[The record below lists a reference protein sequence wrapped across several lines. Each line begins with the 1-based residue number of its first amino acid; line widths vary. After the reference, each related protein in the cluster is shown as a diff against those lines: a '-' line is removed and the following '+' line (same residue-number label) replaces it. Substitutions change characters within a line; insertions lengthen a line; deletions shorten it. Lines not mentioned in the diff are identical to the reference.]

1 MYRIFL
7 VEDDETIAKLVRRHL
22 EKWDY
27 DVHVVQKFDAVMSEF
42 ASFDPQLVLMDIGL
56 PFYNGYHWCTEIR
69 RVSKVPVVFLSSAAD
84 NMNIVMAVSM
94 GADDFIAKP
103 FDLDVLTVKIQAIIR
118 RCYDFGAN
126 NSVLEHN
133 GAMLN
138 ISDATIT
145 YDDKRLELT
154 KNELKILQT
163 LFDNKE
169 RIVSR
174 SLLMEKLWE
183 SDAYVDENTLSVNVN
198 RLRKK
203 LDSIGLES
211 FIVTKKGLG
220 YRLGWEVMA
229 KIQNKPHLTN
239 FIKQNYIWILMIVTM
254 SCIHLLYMYLI
265 GARKQDLVYAAV
277 LDAILLLIT
286 VLVGFFRYSSKVKA
300 LSNALKRP
308 VEEQAQLPE
317 ATDDVEILYH
327 GLLENQS
334 IARSESESSAAIR
347 QSQMR
352 DYYSMWVHQIKTP
365 ISAMKL
371 LLEAER
377 EELGQLIC
385 DDEQSQCQT
394 ADRTGGNIGAAGLN
408 AALKQQAVLTEL
420 SDNMDSLEDEL
431 FRIEEYVSMAL
442 QYQRVS
448 STENDFVLEKVS
460 VDGVIRDTI
469 KKYAKIMI
477 RRHIGIN
484 YSGTGQKVYTDG
496 KWLAFMLE
504 QILSNAIKYTP
515 HGVVTIET
523 AEEKDR
529 FFITI
534 KDTGIGIKAEDL
546 PRVFEK
552 GYTGYNGHA
561 DKKAT
566 GIGLYL
572 CRQMADKLGHTI
584 RMESEIGKGTKVWIG
599 FDLDY
604 ADVRD

>member
-1 MYRIFL
+1 
-7 VEDDETIAKLVRRHL
+7 
-22 EKWDY
+22 
-27 DVHVVQKFDAVMSEF
+27 
-42 ASFDPQLVLMDIGL
+42 
-56 PFYNGYHWCTEIR
+56 
-69 RVSKVPVVFLSSAAD
+69 
-84 NMNIVMAVSM
+84 
-94 GADDFIAKP
+94 
-103 FDLDVLTVKIQAIIR
+103 
-118 RCYDFGAN
+118 
-126 NSVLEHN
+126 
-133 GAMLN
+133 
-138 ISDATIT
+138 
-145 YDDKRLELT
+145 
-154 KNELKILQT
+154 
-163 LFDNKE
+163 
-169 RIVSR
+169 
-174 SLLMEKLWE
+174 
-183 SDAYVDENTLSVNVN
+183 
-198 RLRKK
+198 
-203 LDSIGLES
+203 
-211 FIVTKKGLG
+211 
-220 YRLGWEVMA
+220 MA

-265 GARKQDLVYAAV
+265 GARKQDVVYAAV
-277 LDAILLLIT
+277 LDAMIIIIT
-286 VLVGFFRYSSKVKA
+286 VLAGFLGYSSKVKA
-300 LSNALKRP
+300 LSNALERL

-327 GLLENQS
+327 RLLENQS

-385 DDEQSQCQT
+385 DDEQSQC
-394 ADRTGGNIGAAGLN
+394 L
-408 AALKQQAVLTEL
+408 L
-420 SDNMDSLEDEL
+420 SDNMDSFEDEL

-477 RRHIGIN
+477 RRHIGMN
-484 YSGTGQKVYTDG
+484 YSGTVQEVYTDG
-496 KWLAFMLE
+496 KWLAFILE
-504 QILSNAIKYTP
+504 QLLSNAIKYTP
-515 HGVVTIET
+515 QGFVKIET
-523 AEEKDR
+523 AKKANL

-584 RMESEIGKGTKVWIG
+584 RIESEIGKGTKVWIG

-604 ADVRD
+604 ADTRD

>member
-1 MYRIFL
+1 M
-7 VEDDETIAKLVRRHL
+7 
-22 EKWDY
+22 
-27 DVHVVQKFDAVMSEF
+27 
-42 ASFDPQLVLMDIGL
+42 
-56 PFYNGYHWCTEIR
+56 
-69 RVSKVPVVFLSSAAD
+69 
-84 NMNIVMAVSM
+84 
-94 GADDFIAKP
+94 
-103 FDLDVLTVKIQAIIR
+103 
-118 RCYDFGAN
+118 
-126 NSVLEHN
+126 
-133 GAMLN
+133 
-138 ISDATIT
+138 
-145 YDDKRLELT
+145 T
-154 KNELKILQT
+154 KT
-163 LFDNKE
+163 
-169 RIVSR
+169 
-174 SLLMEKLWE
+174 
-183 SDAYVDENTLSVNVN
+183 
-198 RLRKK
+198 
-203 LDSIGLES
+203 
-211 FIVTKKGLG
+211 
-220 YRLGWEVMA
+220 
-229 KIQNKPHLTN
+229 QNKPHLTN

-265 GARKQDLVYAAV
+265 GARKQDVVYAAV

-327 GLLENQS
+327 RLLENQS
-334 IARSESESSAAIR
+334 IARSESESSAAVR
-347 QSQMR
+347 QSRMR

-377 EELGQLIC
+377 EELGQLMC
-385 DDEQSQCQT
+385 DEEP
-394 ADRTGGNIGAAGLN
+394 
-408 AALKQQAVLTEL
+408 QATLTEL
-420 SDNMDSLEDEL
+420 SDNLDSFEDEL

-460 VDGVIRDTI
+460 LDGVIRDTI

-484 YSGTGQKVYTDG
+484 YSGTKKQVYTDE
-496 KWLAFMLE
+496 KWLAFILE

-515 HGVVTIET
+515 QGVVTIET

-584 RMESEIGKGTKVWIG
+584 RMESELGKGTKVWIG

-604 ADVRD
+604 ADTRD

>member
-1 MYRIFL
+1 
-7 VEDDETIAKLVRRHL
+7 
-22 EKWDY
+22 
-27 DVHVVQKFDAVMSEF
+27 
-42 ASFDPQLVLMDIGL
+42 
-56 PFYNGYHWCTEIR
+56 
-69 RVSKVPVVFLSSAAD
+69 
-84 NMNIVMAVSM
+84 
-94 GADDFIAKP
+94 
-103 FDLDVLTVKIQAIIR
+103 
-118 RCYDFGAN
+118 
-126 NSVLEHN
+126 
-133 GAMLN
+133 
-138 ISDATIT
+138 
-145 YDDKRLELT
+145 
-154 KNELKILQT
+154 
-163 LFDNKE
+163 
-169 RIVSR
+169 
-174 SLLMEKLWE
+174 
-183 SDAYVDENTLSVNVN
+183 
-198 RLRKK
+198 
-203 LDSIGLES
+203 
-211 FIVTKKGLG
+211 
-220 YRLGWEVMA
+220 
-229 KIQNKPHLTN
+229 
-239 FIKQNYIWILMIVTM
+239 MIVTM

-265 GARKQDLVYAAV
+265 GARKQDVVYAAV

-317 ATDDVEILYH
+317 ATDDVEMLYQR
-327 GLLENQS
+327 LLENQS

-371 LLEAER
+371 LLEVER

-385 DDEQSQCQT
+385 DDEQSQY
-394 ADRTGGNIGAAGLN
+394 L
-408 AALKQQAVLTEL
+408 L
-420 SDNMDSLEDEL
+420 SDNMDSFEDEL

-484 YSGTGQKVYTDG
+484 YSGTGQEVYTDG

-515 HGVVTIET
+515 QGVVTIET

>member
-1 MYRIFL
+1 
-7 VEDDETIAKLVRRHL
+7 
-22 EKWDY
+22 
-27 DVHVVQKFDAVMSEF
+27 
-42 ASFDPQLVLMDIGL
+42 
-56 PFYNGYHWCTEIR
+56 
-69 RVSKVPVVFLSSAAD
+69 
-84 NMNIVMAVSM
+84 
-94 GADDFIAKP
+94 
-103 FDLDVLTVKIQAIIR
+103 
-118 RCYDFGAN
+118 
-126 NSVLEHN
+126 
-133 GAMLN
+133 
-138 ISDATIT
+138 
-145 YDDKRLELT
+145 
-154 KNELKILQT
+154 
-163 LFDNKE
+163 
-169 RIVSR
+169 
-174 SLLMEKLWE
+174 
-183 SDAYVDENTLSVNVN
+183 
-198 RLRKK
+198 
-203 LDSIGLES
+203 
-211 FIVTKKGLG
+211 
-220 YRLGWEVMA
+220 MA

-308 VEEQAQLPE
+308 LEEQAQLPE

-327 GLLENQS
+327 RLLENQS

-385 DDEQSQCQT
+385 DDEQSQCHIG
-394 ADRTGGNIGAAGLN
+394 DMTGGNIGAAGLN

-420 SDNMDSLEDEL
+420 SDNMDSFEDEL

-484 YSGTGQKVYTDG
+484 YSGTGQEVYTDG

-515 HGVVTIET
+515 KGSKICIRGMKCNGKAQICVE
-523 AEEKDR
+523 DNGP
-529 FFITI
+529 
-534 KDTGIGIKAEDL
+534 GIADEMKPYI
-546 PRVFEK
+546 FEMF
-552 GYTGYNGHA
+552 YTGKSTIA
-561 DKKAT
+561 DSQRSL
-566 GIGLYL
+566 GLGLSL
-572 CRQMADKLGHTI
+572 CQSIIEAHDGRLILTDNTPRGCIFTFTLPL
-584 RMESEIGKGTKVWIG
+584 SEVT
-599 FDLDY
+599 LNE
-604 ADVRD
+604 

>member
-1 MYRIFL
+1 
-7 VEDDETIAKLVRRHL
+7 
-22 EKWDY
+22 
-27 DVHVVQKFDAVMSEF
+27 
-42 ASFDPQLVLMDIGL
+42 
-56 PFYNGYHWCTEIR
+56 
-69 RVSKVPVVFLSSAAD
+69 
-84 NMNIVMAVSM
+84 
-94 GADDFIAKP
+94 
-103 FDLDVLTVKIQAIIR
+103 
-118 RCYDFGAN
+118 
-126 NSVLEHN
+126 
-133 GAMLN
+133 
-138 ISDATIT
+138 
-145 YDDKRLELT
+145 
-154 KNELKILQT
+154 
-163 LFDNKE
+163 
-169 RIVSR
+169 
-174 SLLMEKLWE
+174 
-183 SDAYVDENTLSVNVN
+183 
-198 RLRKK
+198 
-203 LDSIGLES
+203 
-211 FIVTKKGLG
+211 
-220 YRLGWEVMA
+220 
-229 KIQNKPHLTN
+229 
-239 FIKQNYIWILMIVTM
+239 MIVTM

-265 GARKQDLVYAAV
+265 GARKQDVVYAAV
-277 LDAILLLIT
+277 LDAILLLII

-317 ATDDVEILYH
+317 ATDDVEMLYQR
-327 GLLENQS
+327 LLENQS

-371 LLEAER
+371 LLEVER
-377 EELGQLIC
+377 EELGQLMC
-385 DDEQSQCQT
+385 DDEQSQY
-394 ADRTGGNIGAAGLN
+394 L
-408 AALKQQAVLTEL
+408 L
-420 SDNMDSLEDEL
+420 SDNMDSFEDEL

-460 VDGVIRDTI
+460 VDGVIRDAI

-484 YSGTGQKVYTDG
+484 YSGTGQEVYTDG

-515 HGVVTIET
+515 QGGVTIET

-604 ADVRD
+604 ADTRD

>member
-1 MYRIFL
+1 
-7 VEDDETIAKLVRRHL
+7 
-22 EKWDY
+22 
-27 DVHVVQKFDAVMSEF
+27 
-42 ASFDPQLVLMDIGL
+42 
-56 PFYNGYHWCTEIR
+56 
-69 RVSKVPVVFLSSAAD
+69 
-84 NMNIVMAVSM
+84 
-94 GADDFIAKP
+94 
-103 FDLDVLTVKIQAIIR
+103 
-118 RCYDFGAN
+118 
-126 NSVLEHN
+126 
-133 GAMLN
+133 
-138 ISDATIT
+138 
-145 YDDKRLELT
+145 
-154 KNELKILQT
+154 
-163 LFDNKE
+163 
-169 RIVSR
+169 
-174 SLLMEKLWE
+174 
-183 SDAYVDENTLSVNVN
+183 
-198 RLRKK
+198 
-203 LDSIGLES
+203 
-211 FIVTKKGLG
+211 
-220 YRLGWEVMA
+220 
-229 KIQNKPHLTN
+229 
-239 FIKQNYIWILMIVTM
+239 MIVTM

-265 GARKQDLVYAAV
+265 GARKQDVVYAAV
-277 LDAILLLIT
+277 LDAMIIIIT
-286 VLVGFFRYSSKVKA
+286 VLAGFLGYSSKVKA
-300 LSNALKRP
+300 LSNALERP

-317 ATDDVEILYH
+317 AADDVEMLYH
-327 GLLENQS
+327 RLLENQS

-385 DDEQSQCQT
+385 DDEQSQC
-394 ADRTGGNIGAAGLN
+394 L
-408 AALKQQAVLTEL
+408 L
-420 SDNMDSLEDEL
+420 SDNMDSFEDEL

-477 RRHIGIN
+477 RRHIGMN
-484 YSGTGQKVYTDG
+484 YSGTVQEVYTDG
-496 KWLAFMLE
+496 KWLAFILE
-504 QILSNAIKYTP
+504 QLLSNAIKYTP
-515 HGVVTIET
+515 QGVVTIET

-604 ADVRD
+604 ADTRD

>member
-1 MYRIFL
+1 
-7 VEDDETIAKLVRRHL
+7 
-22 EKWDY
+22 
-27 DVHVVQKFDAVMSEF
+27 
-42 ASFDPQLVLMDIGL
+42 
-56 PFYNGYHWCTEIR
+56 
-69 RVSKVPVVFLSSAAD
+69 
-84 NMNIVMAVSM
+84 
-94 GADDFIAKP
+94 
-103 FDLDVLTVKIQAIIR
+103 
-118 RCYDFGAN
+118 
-126 NSVLEHN
+126 
-133 GAMLN
+133 
-138 ISDATIT
+138 
-145 YDDKRLELT
+145 
-154 KNELKILQT
+154 
-163 LFDNKE
+163 
-169 RIVSR
+169 
-174 SLLMEKLWE
+174 
-183 SDAYVDENTLSVNVN
+183 
-198 RLRKK
+198 
-203 LDSIGLES
+203 
-211 FIVTKKGLG
+211 
-220 YRLGWEVMA
+220 
-229 KIQNKPHLTN
+229 
-239 FIKQNYIWILMIVTM
+239 MIVTM

-300 LSNALKRP
+300 LSNALERP

-317 ATDDVEILYH
+317 ATDDVEMLYH
-327 GLLENQS
+327 RLLENQS
-334 IARSESESSAAIR
+334 IARNESESSAAIR

-377 EELGQLIC
+377 EELGQLMC
-385 DDEQSQCQT
+385 DDEQSQC
-394 ADRTGGNIGAAGLN
+394 L
-408 AALKQQAVLTEL
+408 L
-420 SDNMDSLEDEL
+420 SDNMDSFEDEL

-484 YSGTGQKVYTDG
+484 YSGTGQEVYTDG

-515 HGVVTIET
+515 QGVVTIET

-604 ADVRD
+604 ADTRD

>member
-1 MYRIFL
+1 
-7 VEDDETIAKLVRRHL
+7 
-22 EKWDY
+22 
-27 DVHVVQKFDAVMSEF
+27 
-42 ASFDPQLVLMDIGL
+42 
-56 PFYNGYHWCTEIR
+56 
-69 RVSKVPVVFLSSAAD
+69 
-84 NMNIVMAVSM
+84 
-94 GADDFIAKP
+94 
-103 FDLDVLTVKIQAIIR
+103 
-118 RCYDFGAN
+118 
-126 NSVLEHN
+126 
-133 GAMLN
+133 
-138 ISDATIT
+138 
-145 YDDKRLELT
+145 
-154 KNELKILQT
+154 
-163 LFDNKE
+163 
-169 RIVSR
+169 
-174 SLLMEKLWE
+174 
-183 SDAYVDENTLSVNVN
+183 
-198 RLRKK
+198 
-203 LDSIGLES
+203 
-211 FIVTKKGLG
+211 
-220 YRLGWEVMA
+220 MA
-229 KIQNKPHLTN
+229 KTQNKPHLTN

-265 GARKQDLVYAAV
+265 GARKQDVVYAAV
-277 LDAILLLIT
+277 LDAMIIIIT
-286 VLVGFFRYSSKVKA
+286 VLAGFLGYSSKVKA
-300 LSNALKRP
+300 LSNALERP

-317 ATDDVEILYH
+317 AADDVEMLYH
-327 GLLENQS
+327 RLLENQS

-377 EELGQLIC
+377 EELGQLVC
-385 DDEQSQCQT
+385 DDEQSQC
-394 ADRTGGNIGAAGLN
+394 L
-408 AALKQQAVLTEL
+408 L
-420 SDNMDSLEDEL
+420 SDNMDSFEDEL

-477 RRHIGIN
+477 RRHIGMN
-484 YSGTGQKVYTDG
+484 YSGTVQEVYTDG
-496 KWLAFMLE
+496 KWLAFILE
-504 QILSNAIKYTP
+504 QLLSNAIKYTP
-515 HGVVTIET
+515 QGVVTIET

-604 ADVRD
+604 SDVRD

>member
-1 MYRIFL
+1 
-7 VEDDETIAKLVRRHL
+7 
-22 EKWDY
+22 
-27 DVHVVQKFDAVMSEF
+27 
-42 ASFDPQLVLMDIGL
+42 
-56 PFYNGYHWCTEIR
+56 
-69 RVSKVPVVFLSSAAD
+69 
-84 NMNIVMAVSM
+84 
-94 GADDFIAKP
+94 
-103 FDLDVLTVKIQAIIR
+103 
-118 RCYDFGAN
+118 
-126 NSVLEHN
+126 
-133 GAMLN
+133 
-138 ISDATIT
+138 
-145 YDDKRLELT
+145 
-154 KNELKILQT
+154 
-163 LFDNKE
+163 
-169 RIVSR
+169 
-174 SLLMEKLWE
+174 
-183 SDAYVDENTLSVNVN
+183 
-198 RLRKK
+198 
-203 LDSIGLES
+203 
-211 FIVTKKGLG
+211 
-220 YRLGWEVMA
+220 MA

-277 LDAILLLIT
+277 LDAMIIIIT
-286 VLVGFFRYSSKVKA
+286 VLAGFLGYSSKVKA
-300 LSNALKRP
+300 LSNALERP

-317 ATDDVEILYH
+317 AADDVEMLYH
-327 GLLENQS
+327 RLLENQS

-377 EELGQLIC
+377 EELGLLMC
-385 DDEQSQCQT
+385 DDEQSQC
-394 ADRTGGNIGAAGLN
+394 L
-408 AALKQQAVLTEL
+408 L
-420 SDNMDSLEDEL
+420 SDNMDSFEDEL

-484 YSGTGQKVYTDG
+484 YSGTGQEVYTDG

-515 HGVVTIET
+515 QGVVTIET

-604 ADVRD
+604 ADTRD

>member
-1 MYRIFL
+1 
-7 VEDDETIAKLVRRHL
+7 
-22 EKWDY
+22 
-27 DVHVVQKFDAVMSEF
+27 
-42 ASFDPQLVLMDIGL
+42 
-56 PFYNGYHWCTEIR
+56 
-69 RVSKVPVVFLSSAAD
+69 
-84 NMNIVMAVSM
+84 
-94 GADDFIAKP
+94 
-103 FDLDVLTVKIQAIIR
+103 
-118 RCYDFGAN
+118 
-126 NSVLEHN
+126 
-133 GAMLN
+133 
-138 ISDATIT
+138 
-145 YDDKRLELT
+145 
-154 KNELKILQT
+154 
-163 LFDNKE
+163 
-169 RIVSR
+169 
-174 SLLMEKLWE
+174 
-183 SDAYVDENTLSVNVN
+183 
-198 RLRKK
+198 
-203 LDSIGLES
+203 
-211 FIVTKKGLG
+211 
-220 YRLGWEVMA
+220 
-229 KIQNKPHLTN
+229 
-239 FIKQNYIWILMIVTM
+239 MIVTM

-327 GLLENQS
+327 RLLENQS

-385 DDEQSQCQT
+385 DDEQSQY
-394 ADRTGGNIGAAGLN
+394 L
-408 AALKQQAVLTEL
+408 L
-420 SDNMDSLEDEL
+420 SDNMDSFEDEL

-484 YSGTGQKVYTDG
+484 YSGTGQEVYTDG

-515 HGVVTIET
+515 QGVVTIET

-584 RMESEIGKGTKVWIG
+584 RMDSEIGKGTKVWIG

>member
-1 MYRIFL
+1 
-7 VEDDETIAKLVRRHL
+7 
-22 EKWDY
+22 
-27 DVHVVQKFDAVMSEF
+27 
-42 ASFDPQLVLMDIGL
+42 
-56 PFYNGYHWCTEIR
+56 
-69 RVSKVPVVFLSSAAD
+69 
-84 NMNIVMAVSM
+84 
-94 GADDFIAKP
+94 
-103 FDLDVLTVKIQAIIR
+103 
-118 RCYDFGAN
+118 
-126 NSVLEHN
+126 
-133 GAMLN
+133 
-138 ISDATIT
+138 
-145 YDDKRLELT
+145 
-154 KNELKILQT
+154 
-163 LFDNKE
+163 
-169 RIVSR
+169 
-174 SLLMEKLWE
+174 
-183 SDAYVDENTLSVNVN
+183 
-198 RLRKK
+198 
-203 LDSIGLES
+203 
-211 FIVTKKGLG
+211 
-220 YRLGWEVMA
+220 MA

-317 ATDDVEILYH
+317 ATDDVEMFYQR
-327 GLLENQS
+327 LLENQS

-371 LLEAER
+371 LLEVER

-385 DDEQSQCQT
+385 DDEQSQY
-394 ADRTGGNIGAAGLN
+394 L
-408 AALKQQAVLTEL
+408 L
-420 SDNMDSLEDEL
+420 SDNMDSFEDEL

-484 YSGTGQKVYTDG
+484 YSGTGQEVYTDG

-515 HGVVTIET
+515 QGFVTIET

-604 ADVRD
+604 ADTRD

>member
-1 MYRIFL
+1 
-7 VEDDETIAKLVRRHL
+7 
-22 EKWDY
+22 
-27 DVHVVQKFDAVMSEF
+27 
-42 ASFDPQLVLMDIGL
+42 
-56 PFYNGYHWCTEIR
+56 
-69 RVSKVPVVFLSSAAD
+69 
-84 NMNIVMAVSM
+84 
-94 GADDFIAKP
+94 
-103 FDLDVLTVKIQAIIR
+103 
-118 RCYDFGAN
+118 
-126 NSVLEHN
+126 
-133 GAMLN
+133 
-138 ISDATIT
+138 
-145 YDDKRLELT
+145 
-154 KNELKILQT
+154 
-163 LFDNKE
+163 
-169 RIVSR
+169 
-174 SLLMEKLWE
+174 
-183 SDAYVDENTLSVNVN
+183 
-198 RLRKK
+198 
-203 LDSIGLES
+203 
-211 FIVTKKGLG
+211 
-220 YRLGWEVMA
+220 
-229 KIQNKPHLTN
+229 
-239 FIKQNYIWILMIVTM
+239 MIVTM

-277 LDAILLLIT
+277 LDAILFLIT

-327 GLLENQS
+327 RLLENKS
-334 IARSESESSAAIR
+334 IARSESESSAAVR
-347 QSQMR
+347 QSRMR

-385 DDEQSQCQT
+385 DDEQSQY
-394 ADRTGGNIGAAGLN
+394 L
-408 AALKQQAVLTEL
+408 L
-420 SDNMDSLEDEL
+420 SDNMDSFEDEL
-431 FRIEEYVSMAL
+431 FRIEEYVGMAL

-484 YSGTGQKVYTDG
+484 YSGTGQEVYTDG

-515 HGVVTIET
+515 QGGVTIET

-529 FFITI
+529 FFVTI

-604 ADVRD
+604 ADTRD

>member
-1 MYRIFL
+1 
-7 VEDDETIAKLVRRHL
+7 
-22 EKWDY
+22 
-27 DVHVVQKFDAVMSEF
+27 
-42 ASFDPQLVLMDIGL
+42 
-56 PFYNGYHWCTEIR
+56 
-69 RVSKVPVVFLSSAAD
+69 
-84 NMNIVMAVSM
+84 
-94 GADDFIAKP
+94 
-103 FDLDVLTVKIQAIIR
+103 
-118 RCYDFGAN
+118 
-126 NSVLEHN
+126 
-133 GAMLN
+133 
-138 ISDATIT
+138 
-145 YDDKRLELT
+145 
-154 KNELKILQT
+154 
-163 LFDNKE
+163 
-169 RIVSR
+169 
-174 SLLMEKLWE
+174 
-183 SDAYVDENTLSVNVN
+183 
-198 RLRKK
+198 
-203 LDSIGLES
+203 
-211 FIVTKKGLG
+211 
-220 YRLGWEVMA
+220 
-229 KIQNKPHLTN
+229 
-239 FIKQNYIWILMIVTM
+239 MIVTM

-265 GARKQDLVYAAV
+265 GARKQDVVYAAV

-300 LSNALKRP
+300 LSNALERP

-317 ATDDVEILYH
+317 ATDDVEMLYQR
-327 GLLENQS
+327 LLENQS

-371 LLEAER
+371 LLEVER

-385 DDEQSQCQT
+385 DDEQSQY
-394 ADRTGGNIGAAGLN
+394 L
-408 AALKQQAVLTEL
+408 L
-420 SDNMDSLEDEL
+420 SDNMDSFEDEL

-460 VDGVIRDTI
+460 VDGVIRDAI

-484 YSGTGQKVYTDG
+484 YSGTGQEVYTDG

-515 HGVVTIET
+515 QGFVTIET

-604 ADVRD
+604 ADTGD

>member
-1 MYRIFL
+1 
-7 VEDDETIAKLVRRHL
+7 
-22 EKWDY
+22 
-27 DVHVVQKFDAVMSEF
+27 
-42 ASFDPQLVLMDIGL
+42 
-56 PFYNGYHWCTEIR
+56 
-69 RVSKVPVVFLSSAAD
+69 
-84 NMNIVMAVSM
+84 
-94 GADDFIAKP
+94 
-103 FDLDVLTVKIQAIIR
+103 
-118 RCYDFGAN
+118 
-126 NSVLEHN
+126 
-133 GAMLN
+133 
-138 ISDATIT
+138 
-145 YDDKRLELT
+145 
-154 KNELKILQT
+154 
-163 LFDNKE
+163 
-169 RIVSR
+169 
-174 SLLMEKLWE
+174 
-183 SDAYVDENTLSVNVN
+183 
-198 RLRKK
+198 
-203 LDSIGLES
+203 
-211 FIVTKKGLG
+211 
-220 YRLGWEVMA
+220 
-229 KIQNKPHLTN
+229 
-239 FIKQNYIWILMIVTM
+239 MIVTM

-265 GARKQDLVYAAV
+265 GARKQDVVYAAA

-317 ATDDVEILYH
+317 ATDDVEMLYQR
-327 GLLENQS
+327 LLENQS

-371 LLEAER
+371 LLEVER

-385 DDEQSQCQT
+385 DDEQSQY
-394 ADRTGGNIGAAGLN
+394 L
-408 AALKQQAVLTEL
+408 L
-420 SDNMDSLEDEL
+420 SDNMDSFEDEL

-460 VDGVIRDTI
+460 VDGVIRDAI

-484 YSGTGQKVYTDG
+484 YSGTGQEVYTDG

-515 HGVVTIET
+515 QGFVTIET

-604 ADVRD
+604 ADTRD

>member
-1 MYRIFL
+1 
-7 VEDDETIAKLVRRHL
+7 
-22 EKWDY
+22 
-27 DVHVVQKFDAVMSEF
+27 
-42 ASFDPQLVLMDIGL
+42 
-56 PFYNGYHWCTEIR
+56 
-69 RVSKVPVVFLSSAAD
+69 
-84 NMNIVMAVSM
+84 
-94 GADDFIAKP
+94 
-103 FDLDVLTVKIQAIIR
+103 
-118 RCYDFGAN
+118 
-126 NSVLEHN
+126 
-133 GAMLN
+133 
-138 ISDATIT
+138 
-145 YDDKRLELT
+145 
-154 KNELKILQT
+154 
-163 LFDNKE
+163 
-169 RIVSR
+169 
-174 SLLMEKLWE
+174 
-183 SDAYVDENTLSVNVN
+183 
-198 RLRKK
+198 
-203 LDSIGLES
+203 
-211 FIVTKKGLG
+211 
-220 YRLGWEVMA
+220 
-229 KIQNKPHLTN
+229 
-239 FIKQNYIWILMIVTM
+239 MIVTM

-265 GARKQDLVYAAV
+265 GARKQDMVYAAV

-327 GLLENQS
+327 RLLENQS
-334 IARSESESSAAIR
+334 IARSESESSAAVR
-347 QSQMR
+347 QSRMR

-371 LLEAER
+371 LLEVER

-385 DDEQSQCQT
+385 DDEQSQY
-394 ADRTGGNIGAAGLN
+394 L
-408 AALKQQAVLTEL
+408 L
-420 SDNMDSLEDEL
+420 SDNMDSFEDEL

-448 STENDFVLEKVS
+448 STENDFVLEKIS
-460 VDGVIRDTI
+460 LDGVIRDTI

-484 YSGTGQKVYTDG
+484 YSGTKKQVYTDE
-496 KWLAFMLE
+496 KWLAFILE

-515 HGVVTIET
+515 QGFVTIET

-604 ADVRD
+604 ADTRD

>member
-1 MYRIFL
+1 
-7 VEDDETIAKLVRRHL
+7 
-22 EKWDY
+22 
-27 DVHVVQKFDAVMSEF
+27 
-42 ASFDPQLVLMDIGL
+42 
-56 PFYNGYHWCTEIR
+56 
-69 RVSKVPVVFLSSAAD
+69 
-84 NMNIVMAVSM
+84 
-94 GADDFIAKP
+94 
-103 FDLDVLTVKIQAIIR
+103 
-118 RCYDFGAN
+118 
-126 NSVLEHN
+126 
-133 GAMLN
+133 
-138 ISDATIT
+138 
-145 YDDKRLELT
+145 
-154 KNELKILQT
+154 
-163 LFDNKE
+163 
-169 RIVSR
+169 
-174 SLLMEKLWE
+174 
-183 SDAYVDENTLSVNVN
+183 
-198 RLRKK
+198 
-203 LDSIGLES
+203 
-211 FIVTKKGLG
+211 
-220 YRLGWEVMA
+220 MA

-286 VLVGFFRYSSKVKA
+286 ALIGFFRYSSKVKA

-327 GLLENQS
+327 RLLENQS

-347 QSQMR
+347 QSRMR

-377 EELGQLIC
+377 EELGLLIC
-385 DDEQSQCQT
+385 EEE
-394 ADRTGGNIGAAGLN
+394 
-408 AALKQQAVLTEL
+408 QQASLKEL
-420 SDNMDSLEDEL
+420 SDNVASFEDEL

-484 YSGTGQKVYTDG
+484 YSGTGQEVYTDG
-496 KWLAFMLE
+496 KWLEFILE

-515 HGVVTIET
+515 QGVVTIET

-604 ADVRD
+604 ADTRD

>member
-1 MYRIFL
+1 M
-7 VEDDETIAKLVRRHL
+7 
-22 EKWDY
+22 
-27 DVHVVQKFDAVMSEF
+27 
-42 ASFDPQLVLMDIGL
+42 
-56 PFYNGYHWCTEIR
+56 
-69 RVSKVPVVFLSSAAD
+69 
-84 NMNIVMAVSM
+84 
-94 GADDFIAKP
+94 
-103 FDLDVLTVKIQAIIR
+103 II
-118 RCYDFGAN
+118 
-126 NSVLEHN
+126 
-133 GAMLN
+133 
-138 ISDATIT
+138 
-145 YDDKRLELT
+145 
-154 KNELKILQT
+154 
-163 LFDNKE
+163 
-169 RIVSR
+169 
-174 SLLMEKLWE
+174 
-183 SDAYVDENTLSVNVN
+183 
-198 RLRKK
+198 
-203 LDSIGLES
+203 
-211 FIVTKKGLG
+211 
-220 YRLGWEVMA
+220 
-229 KIQNKPHLTN
+229 
-239 FIKQNYIWILMIVTM
+239 TM

-265 GARKQDLVYAAV
+265 GARKQDVVYAAV

-286 VLVGFFRYSSKVKA
+286 VLVGFFRYRSKVKA

-327 GLLENQS
+327 RLLENQS
-334 IARSESESSAAIR
+334 IARSESESSAAVR
-347 QSQMR
+347 QSRMR

-377 EELGQLIC
+377 EELGQLMC
-385 DDEQSQCQT
+385 DEE
-394 ADRTGGNIGAAGLN
+394 
-408 AALKQQAVLTEL
+408 QQAAFKEL
-420 SDNMDSLEDEL
+420 SDNLDSFEDEL
-431 FRIEEYVSMAL
+431 FRIEEYVGMAL

-460 VDGVIRDTI
+460 LDGVIRDTI
-469 KKYAKIMI
+469 RKYAKIMI

-484 YSGTGQKVYTDG
+484 YSGTKKQVYTDE
-496 KWLAFMLE
+496 KWLAFILE

-515 HGVVTIET
+515 QGFVTIET

-584 RMESEIGKGTKVWIG
+584 RVESELGKGTKVWIG

-604 ADVRD
+604 ADTRD

>member
-1 MYRIFL
+1 
-7 VEDDETIAKLVRRHL
+7 
-22 EKWDY
+22 
-27 DVHVVQKFDAVMSEF
+27 
-42 ASFDPQLVLMDIGL
+42 
-56 PFYNGYHWCTEIR
+56 
-69 RVSKVPVVFLSSAAD
+69 
-84 NMNIVMAVSM
+84 
-94 GADDFIAKP
+94 
-103 FDLDVLTVKIQAIIR
+103 
-118 RCYDFGAN
+118 
-126 NSVLEHN
+126 
-133 GAMLN
+133 
-138 ISDATIT
+138 
-145 YDDKRLELT
+145 
-154 KNELKILQT
+154 
-163 LFDNKE
+163 
-169 RIVSR
+169 
-174 SLLMEKLWE
+174 
-183 SDAYVDENTLSVNVN
+183 
-198 RLRKK
+198 
-203 LDSIGLES
+203 
-211 FIVTKKGLG
+211 
-220 YRLGWEVMA
+220 
-229 KIQNKPHLTN
+229 
-239 FIKQNYIWILMIVTM
+239 MIVTM

-308 VEEQAQLPE
+308 VEEQAQLPK

-327 GLLENQS
+327 RLLENQS

-377 EELGQLIC
+377 EELGLLIC
-385 DDEQSQCQT
+385 DEE
-394 ADRTGGNIGAAGLN
+394 
-408 AALKQQAVLTEL
+408 QQASLKEL
-420 SDNMDSLEDEL
+420 SDNVASFEDEL

-484 YSGTGQKVYTDG
+484 YSGTGQDVYTDG

-515 HGVVTIET
+515 QGVVTIET

-604 ADVRD
+604 ADTRD

>member
-1 MYRIFL
+1 
-7 VEDDETIAKLVRRHL
+7 
-22 EKWDY
+22 
-27 DVHVVQKFDAVMSEF
+27 
-42 ASFDPQLVLMDIGL
+42 
-56 PFYNGYHWCTEIR
+56 
-69 RVSKVPVVFLSSAAD
+69 
-84 NMNIVMAVSM
+84 
-94 GADDFIAKP
+94 
-103 FDLDVLTVKIQAIIR
+103 
-118 RCYDFGAN
+118 
-126 NSVLEHN
+126 
-133 GAMLN
+133 
-138 ISDATIT
+138 
-145 YDDKRLELT
+145 
-154 KNELKILQT
+154 
-163 LFDNKE
+163 
-169 RIVSR
+169 
-174 SLLMEKLWE
+174 
-183 SDAYVDENTLSVNVN
+183 
-198 RLRKK
+198 
-203 LDSIGLES
+203 
-211 FIVTKKGLG
+211 
-220 YRLGWEVMA
+220 MA
-229 KIQNKPHLTN
+229 KTQNKPHLTN

-317 ATDDVEILYH
+317 ATDDVEMLYQR
-327 GLLENQS
+327 LLENQS
-334 IARSESESSAAIR
+334 IAGSESESSAAIR
-347 QSQMR
+347 QSRMR

-377 EELGQLIC
+377 EELGLLIC
-385 DDEQSQCQT
+385 DEE
-394 ADRTGGNIGAAGLN
+394 
-408 AALKQQAVLTEL
+408 QQASLKEL
-420 SDNMDSLEDEL
+420 SDNVASFEDEL

-484 YSGTGQKVYTDG
+484 YSGTGQDVYTDG

-515 HGVVTIET
+515 QGFVTIET
-523 AEEKDR
+523 AEEKDQ

-604 ADVRD
+604 ADTRD

>member
-1 MYRIFL
+1 
-7 VEDDETIAKLVRRHL
+7 
-22 EKWDY
+22 
-27 DVHVVQKFDAVMSEF
+27 
-42 ASFDPQLVLMDIGL
+42 
-56 PFYNGYHWCTEIR
+56 
-69 RVSKVPVVFLSSAAD
+69 
-84 NMNIVMAVSM
+84 
-94 GADDFIAKP
+94 
-103 FDLDVLTVKIQAIIR
+103 
-118 RCYDFGAN
+118 
-126 NSVLEHN
+126 
-133 GAMLN
+133 
-138 ISDATIT
+138 
-145 YDDKRLELT
+145 
-154 KNELKILQT
+154 
-163 LFDNKE
+163 
-169 RIVSR
+169 
-174 SLLMEKLWE
+174 
-183 SDAYVDENTLSVNVN
+183 
-198 RLRKK
+198 
-203 LDSIGLES
+203 
-211 FIVTKKGLG
+211 
-220 YRLGWEVMA
+220 MA
-229 KIQNKPHLTN
+229 KTQNKPHLTN
-239 FIKQNYIWILMIVTM
+239 FIKQNYIWILMIIIM
-254 SCIHLLYMYLI
+254 SCIHMLYMYLI
-265 GARKQDLVYAAV
+265 GARKQDMVYAAV

-327 GLLENQS
+327 RLLENQS
-334 IARSESESSAAIR
+334 IAGSESESSAAVR
-347 QSQMR
+347 QSRMR

-385 DDEQSQCQT
+385 DEEQSQCQT
-394 ADRTGGNIGAAGLN
+394 ADMTGGNISAAGLN
-408 AALKQQAVLTEL
+408 IVGLNDAAKQQAAFKEL
-420 SDNMDSLEDEL
+420 SDNLDSFEDEL
-431 FRIEEYVSMAL
+431 FRIEEYVGMAL

-448 STENDFVLEKVS
+448 STENDFVLEKIS
-460 VDGVIRDTI
+460 LDGVIRDTI

-484 YSGTGQKVYTDG
+484 YSGTKKQVYTDE
-496 KWLAFMLE
+496 KWLAFILE

-515 HGVVTIET
+515 QGVVTIET

-552 GYTGYNGHA
+552 GYTGYNGRA

-584 RMESEIGKGTKVWIG
+584 RMESELGKGTKVWIG

-604 ADVRD
+604 SDVRD

>member
-1 MYRIFL
+1 
-7 VEDDETIAKLVRRHL
+7 
-22 EKWDY
+22 
-27 DVHVVQKFDAVMSEF
+27 
-42 ASFDPQLVLMDIGL
+42 
-56 PFYNGYHWCTEIR
+56 
-69 RVSKVPVVFLSSAAD
+69 
-84 NMNIVMAVSM
+84 
-94 GADDFIAKP
+94 
-103 FDLDVLTVKIQAIIR
+103 
-118 RCYDFGAN
+118 
-126 NSVLEHN
+126 
-133 GAMLN
+133 
-138 ISDATIT
+138 
-145 YDDKRLELT
+145 
-154 KNELKILQT
+154 
-163 LFDNKE
+163 
-169 RIVSR
+169 
-174 SLLMEKLWE
+174 
-183 SDAYVDENTLSVNVN
+183 
-198 RLRKK
+198 
-203 LDSIGLES
+203 
-211 FIVTKKGLG
+211 
-220 YRLGWEVMA
+220 MA
-229 KIQNKPHLTN
+229 KTQNKPHLTN
-239 FIKQNYIWILMIVTM
+239 FIKQNYIWVLMIVTM

-265 GARKQDLVYAAV
+265 GARKQDVVYAAV

-327 GLLENQS
+327 RLLENQS

-347 QSQMR
+347 QSRMR
-352 DYYSMWVHQIKTP
+352 DYYSMWVHQIKNP

-377 EELGQLIC
+377 EELGLLIC
-385 DDEQSQCQT
+385 DEE
-394 ADRTGGNIGAAGLN
+394 
-408 AALKQQAVLTEL
+408 QQASLKEV
-420 SDNMDSLEDEL
+420 SDNVASFEDEL

-448 STENDFVLEKVS
+448 STENDFVLERVS

-484 YSGTGQKVYTDG
+484 YSGTGQEVYTDG

-515 HGVVTIET
+515 QGVVTIET
-523 AEEKDR
+523 AEGKDR

-604 ADVRD
+604 ADTRD

>member
-1 MYRIFL
+1 
-7 VEDDETIAKLVRRHL
+7 
-22 EKWDY
+22 
-27 DVHVVQKFDAVMSEF
+27 
-42 ASFDPQLVLMDIGL
+42 
-56 PFYNGYHWCTEIR
+56 
-69 RVSKVPVVFLSSAAD
+69 
-84 NMNIVMAVSM
+84 
-94 GADDFIAKP
+94 
-103 FDLDVLTVKIQAIIR
+103 
-118 RCYDFGAN
+118 
-126 NSVLEHN
+126 
-133 GAMLN
+133 
-138 ISDATIT
+138 
-145 YDDKRLELT
+145 
-154 KNELKILQT
+154 
-163 LFDNKE
+163 
-169 RIVSR
+169 
-174 SLLMEKLWE
+174 
-183 SDAYVDENTLSVNVN
+183 
-198 RLRKK
+198 
-203 LDSIGLES
+203 
-211 FIVTKKGLG
+211 
-220 YRLGWEVMA
+220 MA
-229 KIQNKPHLTN
+229 KIQNKSHLTN

-265 GARKQDLVYAAV
+265 GARKQDVVYAAV

-327 GLLENQS
+327 RLLENQS

-371 LLEAER
+371 LLEVER

-385 DDEQSQCQT
+385 DDEQSQY
-394 ADRTGGNIGAAGLN
+394 L
-408 AALKQQAVLTEL
+408 L
-420 SDNMDSLEDEL
+420 SDNMDSFEDEL

-484 YSGTGQKVYTDG
+484 YSGTGQDVYTDG

-515 HGVVTIET
+515 QGFVTIET

-604 ADVRD
+604 ADTRD

>member
-1 MYRIFL
+1 
-7 VEDDETIAKLVRRHL
+7 
-22 EKWDY
+22 
-27 DVHVVQKFDAVMSEF
+27 
-42 ASFDPQLVLMDIGL
+42 
-56 PFYNGYHWCTEIR
+56 
-69 RVSKVPVVFLSSAAD
+69 
-84 NMNIVMAVSM
+84 
-94 GADDFIAKP
+94 
-103 FDLDVLTVKIQAIIR
+103 
-118 RCYDFGAN
+118 
-126 NSVLEHN
+126 
-133 GAMLN
+133 
-138 ISDATIT
+138 
-145 YDDKRLELT
+145 
-154 KNELKILQT
+154 
-163 LFDNKE
+163 
-169 RIVSR
+169 
-174 SLLMEKLWE
+174 
-183 SDAYVDENTLSVNVN
+183 
-198 RLRKK
+198 
-203 LDSIGLES
+203 
-211 FIVTKKGLG
+211 
-220 YRLGWEVMA
+220 MA

-239 FIKQNYIWILMIVTM
+239 FINQNYIWILMIVTM

-300 LSNALKRP
+300 LSNALKLP

-327 GLLENQS
+327 RLLENQS

-377 EELGQLIC
+377 EELGLLIC
-385 DDEQSQCQT
+385 DDEQSQY
-394 ADRTGGNIGAAGLN
+394 L
-408 AALKQQAVLTEL
+408 L
-420 SDNMDSLEDEL
+420 SDNMDSFEDEL

-484 YSGTGQKVYTDG
+484 YSGTGQEVYTDG

-515 HGVVTIET
+515 QGFVTIET

-604 ADVRD
+604 ADTRD

>member
-1 MYRIFL
+1 
-7 VEDDETIAKLVRRHL
+7 
-22 EKWDY
+22 
-27 DVHVVQKFDAVMSEF
+27 
-42 ASFDPQLVLMDIGL
+42 
-56 PFYNGYHWCTEIR
+56 
-69 RVSKVPVVFLSSAAD
+69 
-84 NMNIVMAVSM
+84 
-94 GADDFIAKP
+94 
-103 FDLDVLTVKIQAIIR
+103 
-118 RCYDFGAN
+118 
-126 NSVLEHN
+126 
-133 GAMLN
+133 
-138 ISDATIT
+138 
-145 YDDKRLELT
+145 
-154 KNELKILQT
+154 
-163 LFDNKE
+163 
-169 RIVSR
+169 
-174 SLLMEKLWE
+174 
-183 SDAYVDENTLSVNVN
+183 
-198 RLRKK
+198 
-203 LDSIGLES
+203 
-211 FIVTKKGLG
+211 
-220 YRLGWEVMA
+220 
-229 KIQNKPHLTN
+229 
-239 FIKQNYIWILMIVTM
+239 MIVTM

-265 GARKQDLVYAAV
+265 GARKQDVVYAAV

-286 VLVGFFRYSSKVKA
+286 VFVGYLRYSIKVKV

-327 GLLENQS
+327 RLLENQS
-334 IARSESESSAAIR
+334 IARSESESSAAVR
-347 QSQMR
+347 QSRMR

-377 EELGQLIC
+377 EELGQLMC
-385 DDEQSQCQT
+385 DEEP
-394 ADRTGGNIGAAGLN
+394 
-408 AALKQQAVLTEL
+408 QATLTEL
-420 SDNMDSLEDEL
+420 SDNLDSFEDEL

-448 STENDFVLEKVS
+448 STENDFVLEKIS
-460 VDGVIRDTI
+460 LDGVIRDTI

-484 YSGTGQKVYTDG
+484 YSGTKKQVYTDE
-496 KWLAFMLE
+496 KWLAFILE
-504 QILSNAIKYTP
+504 QVLSNAIKYTP
-515 HGVVTIET
+515 KGFVTIET

-584 RMESEIGKGTKVWIG
+584 RMESELGKGTKVWIG

-604 ADVRD
+604 ADTRD

>member
-1 MYRIFL
+1 
-7 VEDDETIAKLVRRHL
+7 
-22 EKWDY
+22 
-27 DVHVVQKFDAVMSEF
+27 
-42 ASFDPQLVLMDIGL
+42 
-56 PFYNGYHWCTEIR
+56 
-69 RVSKVPVVFLSSAAD
+69 
-84 NMNIVMAVSM
+84 
-94 GADDFIAKP
+94 
-103 FDLDVLTVKIQAIIR
+103 
-118 RCYDFGAN
+118 
-126 NSVLEHN
+126 
-133 GAMLN
+133 
-138 ISDATIT
+138 
-145 YDDKRLELT
+145 
-154 KNELKILQT
+154 
-163 LFDNKE
+163 
-169 RIVSR
+169 
-174 SLLMEKLWE
+174 
-183 SDAYVDENTLSVNVN
+183 
-198 RLRKK
+198 
-203 LDSIGLES
+203 
-211 FIVTKKGLG
+211 
-220 YRLGWEVMA
+220 
-229 KIQNKPHLTN
+229 
-239 FIKQNYIWILMIVTM
+239 MIVTM

-265 GARKQDLVYAAV
+265 GARKQDVVYAAV
-277 LDAILLLIT
+277 LDAILLLII

-300 LSNALKRP
+300 LSNALERP

-317 ATDDVEILYH
+317 ATDDVEMLYH
-327 GLLENQS
+327 RLLENQS

-385 DDEQSQCQT
+385 DDEQSQY
-394 ADRTGGNIGAAGLN
+394 L
-408 AALKQQAVLTEL
+408 L
-420 SDNMDSLEDEL
+420 SDNMDSFEDEL

-484 YSGTGQKVYTDG
+484 YSGTGQEVYTDG

-515 HGVVTIET
+515 QGVVTIET

-604 ADVRD
+604 ADTRD

>member
-1 MYRIFL
+1 
-7 VEDDETIAKLVRRHL
+7 
-22 EKWDY
+22 
-27 DVHVVQKFDAVMSEF
+27 
-42 ASFDPQLVLMDIGL
+42 
-56 PFYNGYHWCTEIR
+56 
-69 RVSKVPVVFLSSAAD
+69 
-84 NMNIVMAVSM
+84 
-94 GADDFIAKP
+94 
-103 FDLDVLTVKIQAIIR
+103 
-118 RCYDFGAN
+118 
-126 NSVLEHN
+126 
-133 GAMLN
+133 
-138 ISDATIT
+138 
-145 YDDKRLELT
+145 
-154 KNELKILQT
+154 
-163 LFDNKE
+163 
-169 RIVSR
+169 
-174 SLLMEKLWE
+174 
-183 SDAYVDENTLSVNVN
+183 
-198 RLRKK
+198 
-203 LDSIGLES
+203 
-211 FIVTKKGLG
+211 
-220 YRLGWEVMA
+220 MA
-229 KIQNKPHLTN
+229 KIQNKPYLTN

-300 LSNALKRP
+300 LSNALERP

-327 GLLENQS
+327 RLLENQS

-385 DDEQSQCQT
+385 DDEQSQC
-394 ADRTGGNIGAAGLN
+394 L
-408 AALKQQAVLTEL
+408 L
-420 SDNMDSLEDEL
+420 SDNMDSFEDEL

-477 RRHIGIN
+477 RRHIGMN
-484 YSGTGQKVYTDG
+484 YSGTVQEVYTDG

-599 FDLDY
+599 VDLDY

>member
-1 MYRIFL
+1 
-7 VEDDETIAKLVRRHL
+7 
-22 EKWDY
+22 
-27 DVHVVQKFDAVMSEF
+27 
-42 ASFDPQLVLMDIGL
+42 
-56 PFYNGYHWCTEIR
+56 
-69 RVSKVPVVFLSSAAD
+69 
-84 NMNIVMAVSM
+84 
-94 GADDFIAKP
+94 
-103 FDLDVLTVKIQAIIR
+103 
-118 RCYDFGAN
+118 
-126 NSVLEHN
+126 
-133 GAMLN
+133 
-138 ISDATIT
+138 
-145 YDDKRLELT
+145 
-154 KNELKILQT
+154 
-163 LFDNKE
+163 
-169 RIVSR
+169 
-174 SLLMEKLWE
+174 
-183 SDAYVDENTLSVNVN
+183 
-198 RLRKK
+198 
-203 LDSIGLES
+203 
-211 FIVTKKGLG
+211 
-220 YRLGWEVMA
+220 MA
-229 KIQNKPHLTN
+229 KTQNKPHLTN

-265 GARKQDLVYAAV
+265 GARKQDVVYAAV

-317 ATDDVEILYH
+317 ATDDVEILYQR
-327 GLLENQS
+327 LLENQS

-377 EELGQLIC
+377 EELGLLIC
-385 DDEQSQCQT
+385 DEE
-394 ADRTGGNIGAAGLN
+394 
-408 AALKQQAVLTEL
+408 QQASLKEL
-420 SDNMDSLEDEL
+420 SDNVASFEDEL

-484 YSGTGQKVYTDG
+484 YSGTGQEVYTDG

-515 HGVVTIET
+515 QGFVTIET

-604 ADVRD
+604 ADTRD

>member
-1 MYRIFL
+1 
-7 VEDDETIAKLVRRHL
+7 
-22 EKWDY
+22 
-27 DVHVVQKFDAVMSEF
+27 
-42 ASFDPQLVLMDIGL
+42 
-56 PFYNGYHWCTEIR
+56 
-69 RVSKVPVVFLSSAAD
+69 
-84 NMNIVMAVSM
+84 
-94 GADDFIAKP
+94 
-103 FDLDVLTVKIQAIIR
+103 
-118 RCYDFGAN
+118 
-126 NSVLEHN
+126 
-133 GAMLN
+133 
-138 ISDATIT
+138 
-145 YDDKRLELT
+145 
-154 KNELKILQT
+154 
-163 LFDNKE
+163 
-169 RIVSR
+169 
-174 SLLMEKLWE
+174 
-183 SDAYVDENTLSVNVN
+183 
-198 RLRKK
+198 
-203 LDSIGLES
+203 
-211 FIVTKKGLG
+211 
-220 YRLGWEVMA
+220 MA
-229 KIQNKPHLTN
+229 KTQNKPHLTN

-265 GARKQDLVYAAV
+265 GARKQDVVYAAV
-277 LDAILLLIT
+277 LDAMIIIIT
-286 VLVGFFRYSSKVKA
+286 VLAGFLGYSSKVKA
-300 LSNALKRP
+300 LSNALERP

-317 ATDDVEILYH
+317 AADDVEMLYH
-327 GLLENQS
+327 RLLENQS
-334 IARSESESSAAIR
+334 IARCESESSAAIR

-385 DDEQSQCQT
+385 DDEQSQC
-394 ADRTGGNIGAAGLN
+394 L
-408 AALKQQAVLTEL
+408 LP
-420 SDNMDSLEDEL
+420 DNMDSFEDEL

-477 RRHIGIN
+477 RRHIGMN
-484 YSGTGQKVYTDG
+484 YSGTGQEVYTDG

-515 HGVVTIET
+515 QGFVTIET

-599 FDLDY
+599 VDLDY
-604 ADVRD
+604 SDVRD

>member
-42 ASFDPQLVLMDIGL
+42 ASFDPHLVLMDIGL

-211 FIVTKKGLG
+211 FIVTKKRAWVQAGVRG
-220 YRLGWEVMA
+220 HG
-229 KIQNKPHLTN
+229 KNT
-239 FIKQNYIWILMIVTM
+239 KQTASDKFYKTK
-254 SCIHLLYMYLI
+254 LYMDSDDSHNVMYP
-265 GARKQDLVYAAV
+265 
-277 LDAILLLIT
+277 
-286 VLVGFFRYSSKVKA
+286 FA
-300 LSNALKRP
+300 LHVP
-308 VEEQAQLPE
+308 DWCAQ
-317 ATDDVEILYH
+317 TGSGVC
-327 GLLENQS
+327 G
-334 IARSESESSAAIR
+334 SA
-347 QSQMR
+347 
-352 DYYSMWVHQIKTP
+352 
-365 ISAMKL
+365 
-371 LLEAER
+371 
-377 EELGQLIC
+377 
-385 DDEQSQCQT
+385 
-394 ADRTGGNIGAAGLN
+394 
-408 AALKQQAVLTEL
+408 
-420 SDNMDSLEDEL
+420 
-431 FRIEEYVSMAL
+431 
-442 QYQRVS
+442 
-448 STENDFVLEKVS
+448 
-460 VDGVIRDTI
+460 
-469 KKYAKIMI
+469 
-477 RRHIGIN
+477 
-484 YSGTGQKVYTDG
+484 
-496 KWLAFMLE
+496 
-504 QILSNAIKYTP
+504 
-515 HGVVTIET
+515 
-523 AEEKDR
+523 
-529 FFITI
+529 
-534 KDTGIGIKAEDL
+534 
-546 PRVFEK
+546 
-552 GYTGYNGHA
+552 
-561 DKKAT
+561 
-566 GIGLYL
+566 
-572 CRQMADKLGHTI
+572 
-584 RMESEIGKGTKVWIG
+584 
-599 FDLDY
+599 
-604 ADVRD
+604 

>member
-1 MYRIFL
+1 
-7 VEDDETIAKLVRRHL
+7 
-22 EKWDY
+22 
-27 DVHVVQKFDAVMSEF
+27 
-42 ASFDPQLVLMDIGL
+42 
-56 PFYNGYHWCTEIR
+56 
-69 RVSKVPVVFLSSAAD
+69 
-84 NMNIVMAVSM
+84 
-94 GADDFIAKP
+94 
-103 FDLDVLTVKIQAIIR
+103 
-118 RCYDFGAN
+118 
-126 NSVLEHN
+126 
-133 GAMLN
+133 
-138 ISDATIT
+138 
-145 YDDKRLELT
+145 
-154 KNELKILQT
+154 
-163 LFDNKE
+163 
-169 RIVSR
+169 
-174 SLLMEKLWE
+174 
-183 SDAYVDENTLSVNVN
+183 
-198 RLRKK
+198 
-203 LDSIGLES
+203 
-211 FIVTKKGLG
+211 
-220 YRLGWEVMA
+220 
-229 KIQNKPHLTN
+229 
-239 FIKQNYIWILMIVTM
+239 MIVTM

-265 GARKQDLVYAAV
+265 GARKQNLVYAAV
-277 LDAILLLIT
+277 LDAIFLLIT

-308 VEEQAQLPE
+308 VGEQAQLPE
-317 ATDDVEILYH
+317 ATGDVEILYH
-327 GLLENQS
+327 RLLENQS

-385 DDEQSQCQT
+385 DDEQSQY
-394 ADRTGGNIGAAGLN
+394 L
-408 AALKQQAVLTEL
+408 L
-420 SDNMDSLEDEL
+420 SDNMDSFEDEL

-484 YSGTGQKVYTDG
+484 YSGTGQEVYTDG

-515 HGVVTIET
+515 QGFVTIET

-604 ADVRD
+604 SDVRD

>member
-1 MYRIFL
+1 
-7 VEDDETIAKLVRRHL
+7 
-22 EKWDY
+22 
-27 DVHVVQKFDAVMSEF
+27 
-42 ASFDPQLVLMDIGL
+42 
-56 PFYNGYHWCTEIR
+56 
-69 RVSKVPVVFLSSAAD
+69 
-84 NMNIVMAVSM
+84 
-94 GADDFIAKP
+94 
-103 FDLDVLTVKIQAIIR
+103 
-118 RCYDFGAN
+118 
-126 NSVLEHN
+126 
-133 GAMLN
+133 
-138 ISDATIT
+138 
-145 YDDKRLELT
+145 
-154 KNELKILQT
+154 
-163 LFDNKE
+163 
-169 RIVSR
+169 
-174 SLLMEKLWE
+174 
-183 SDAYVDENTLSVNVN
+183 
-198 RLRKK
+198 
-203 LDSIGLES
+203 
-211 FIVTKKGLG
+211 
-220 YRLGWEVMA
+220 
-229 KIQNKPHLTN
+229 
-239 FIKQNYIWILMIVTM
+239 MIVTM

-265 GARKQDLVYAAV
+265 GARKQDVVYAAV

-327 GLLENQS
+327 RLLENQS

-377 EELGQLIC
+377 EELGQLMC
-385 DDEQSQCQT
+385 DEE
-394 ADRTGGNIGAAGLN
+394 
-408 AALKQQAVLTEL
+408 QQAAFKEL
-420 SDNMDSLEDEL
+420 SDNLDSFEDEL

-448 STENDFVLEKVS
+448 STENDFVLEKIS
-460 VDGVIRDTI
+460 LDGVIRDTI

-484 YSGTGQKVYTDG
+484 YSGTKKQVYTDE
-496 KWLAFMLE
+496 KWLAFILE

-515 HGVVTIET
+515 QGFVTIET

-584 RMESEIGKGTKVWIG
+584 RMESELGKGTKVWIG

-604 ADVRD
+604 ADTRD

>member
-1 MYRIFL
+1 
-7 VEDDETIAKLVRRHL
+7 
-22 EKWDY
+22 
-27 DVHVVQKFDAVMSEF
+27 
-42 ASFDPQLVLMDIGL
+42 
-56 PFYNGYHWCTEIR
+56 
-69 RVSKVPVVFLSSAAD
+69 
-84 NMNIVMAVSM
+84 
-94 GADDFIAKP
+94 
-103 FDLDVLTVKIQAIIR
+103 
-118 RCYDFGAN
+118 
-126 NSVLEHN
+126 
-133 GAMLN
+133 
-138 ISDATIT
+138 
-145 YDDKRLELT
+145 
-154 KNELKILQT
+154 
-163 LFDNKE
+163 
-169 RIVSR
+169 
-174 SLLMEKLWE
+174 
-183 SDAYVDENTLSVNVN
+183 
-198 RLRKK
+198 
-203 LDSIGLES
+203 
-211 FIVTKKGLG
+211 
-220 YRLGWEVMA
+220 
-229 KIQNKPHLTN
+229 
-239 FIKQNYIWILMIVTM
+239 
-254 SCIHLLYMYLI
+254 
-265 GARKQDLVYAAV
+265 
-277 LDAILLLIT
+277 
-286 VLVGFFRYSSKVKA
+286 
-300 LSNALKRP
+300 
-308 VEEQAQLPE
+308 
-317 ATDDVEILYH
+317 
-327 GLLENQS
+327 
-334 IARSESESSAAIR
+334 
-347 QSQMR
+347 
-352 DYYSMWVHQIKTP
+352 
-365 ISAMKL
+365 MKL

-385 DDEQSQCQT
+385 DDEQSQCHIG
-394 ADRTGGNIGAAGLN
+394 DMTGGNIGAAGLN

-420 SDNMDSLEDEL
+420 SDNMDSFEDEL

-484 YSGTGQKVYTDG
+484 YSGTGQEIYTDG

-599 FDLDY
+599 FELDY

>member
-1 MYRIFL
+1 
-7 VEDDETIAKLVRRHL
+7 
-22 EKWDY
+22 
-27 DVHVVQKFDAVMSEF
+27 
-42 ASFDPQLVLMDIGL
+42 
-56 PFYNGYHWCTEIR
+56 
-69 RVSKVPVVFLSSAAD
+69 
-84 NMNIVMAVSM
+84 
-94 GADDFIAKP
+94 
-103 FDLDVLTVKIQAIIR
+103 
-118 RCYDFGAN
+118 
-126 NSVLEHN
+126 
-133 GAMLN
+133 
-138 ISDATIT
+138 
-145 YDDKRLELT
+145 
-154 KNELKILQT
+154 
-163 LFDNKE
+163 
-169 RIVSR
+169 
-174 SLLMEKLWE
+174 
-183 SDAYVDENTLSVNVN
+183 
-198 RLRKK
+198 
-203 LDSIGLES
+203 
-211 FIVTKKGLG
+211 
-220 YRLGWEVMA
+220 MA
-229 KIQNKPHLTN
+229 KTQNKPHLTN

-265 GARKQDLVYAAV
+265 GARKQDVVYAAV

-317 ATDDVEILYH
+317 ATDDVEMLYQR
-327 GLLENQS
+327 LLENQS

-371 LLEAER
+371 LLEVER

-385 DDEQSQCQT
+385 DDEQSQY
-394 ADRTGGNIGAAGLN
+394 L
-408 AALKQQAVLTEL
+408 L
-420 SDNMDSLEDEL
+420 SDNMDSFEDEL

-484 YSGTGQKVYTDG
+484 YSGTGQDVYTDG

-515 HGVVTIET
+515 QGFVTIET

-604 ADVRD
+604 ADTRD

>member
-1 MYRIFL
+1 
-7 VEDDETIAKLVRRHL
+7 
-22 EKWDY
+22 
-27 DVHVVQKFDAVMSEF
+27 
-42 ASFDPQLVLMDIGL
+42 
-56 PFYNGYHWCTEIR
+56 
-69 RVSKVPVVFLSSAAD
+69 
-84 NMNIVMAVSM
+84 
-94 GADDFIAKP
+94 
-103 FDLDVLTVKIQAIIR
+103 
-118 RCYDFGAN
+118 
-126 NSVLEHN
+126 
-133 GAMLN
+133 
-138 ISDATIT
+138 
-145 YDDKRLELT
+145 
-154 KNELKILQT
+154 
-163 LFDNKE
+163 
-169 RIVSR
+169 
-174 SLLMEKLWE
+174 
-183 SDAYVDENTLSVNVN
+183 
-198 RLRKK
+198 
-203 LDSIGLES
+203 
-211 FIVTKKGLG
+211 
-220 YRLGWEVMA
+220 
-229 KIQNKPHLTN
+229 
-239 FIKQNYIWILMIVTM
+239 MIVTM

-265 GARKQDLVYAAV
+265 GARKQDVVYAAV
-277 LDAILLLIT
+277 LDAILLLII

-300 LSNALKRP
+300 LSNALERP

-317 ATDDVEILYH
+317 ATDDVEMLYH
-327 GLLENQS
+327 RLLENQS

-385 DDEQSQCQT
+385 DDEQSQY
-394 ADRTGGNIGAAGLN
+394 L
-408 AALKQQAVLTEL
+408 L
-420 SDNMDSLEDEL
+420 SDNMDLFEDEL

-484 YSGTGQKVYTDG
+484 YSGTGQEVYTDG

-515 HGVVTIET
+515 QGVVTIET

-604 ADVRD
+604 ADTRD

>member
-1 MYRIFL
+1 
-7 VEDDETIAKLVRRHL
+7 
-22 EKWDY
+22 
-27 DVHVVQKFDAVMSEF
+27 
-42 ASFDPQLVLMDIGL
+42 
-56 PFYNGYHWCTEIR
+56 
-69 RVSKVPVVFLSSAAD
+69 
-84 NMNIVMAVSM
+84 
-94 GADDFIAKP
+94 
-103 FDLDVLTVKIQAIIR
+103 
-118 RCYDFGAN
+118 
-126 NSVLEHN
+126 
-133 GAMLN
+133 
-138 ISDATIT
+138 
-145 YDDKRLELT
+145 
-154 KNELKILQT
+154 
-163 LFDNKE
+163 
-169 RIVSR
+169 
-174 SLLMEKLWE
+174 
-183 SDAYVDENTLSVNVN
+183 
-198 RLRKK
+198 
-203 LDSIGLES
+203 
-211 FIVTKKGLG
+211 
-220 YRLGWEVMA
+220 
-229 KIQNKPHLTN
+229 
-239 FIKQNYIWILMIVTM
+239 MIVTM

-265 GARKQDLVYAAV
+265 GARKQDVVYAAV
-277 LDAILLLIT
+277 LDAMIIIIT
-286 VLVGFFRYSSKVKA
+286 VLAGFLGYSSKVKA
-300 LSNALKRP
+300 LSNALERP

-317 ATDDVEILYH
+317 AADDVEMLYH
-327 GLLENQS
+327 RLLENQS

-385 DDEQSQCQT
+385 DDEQSQC
-394 ADRTGGNIGAAGLN
+394 L
-408 AALKQQAVLTEL
+408 L
-420 SDNMDSLEDEL
+420 SDNMDSFEDEL

-477 RRHIGIN
+477 RRHIGMN
-484 YSGTGQKVYTDG
+484 YSGTVQEVYTDG
-496 KWLAFMLE
+496 KWLAFILE
-504 QILSNAIKYTP
+504 QLLSNAIKYTP
-515 HGVVTIET
+515 QGVVTIET

-552 GYTGYNGHA
+552 SYTGYNGHA

-604 ADVRD
+604 SDVRD

>member
-1 MYRIFL
+1 M
-7 VEDDETIAKLVRRHL
+7 
-22 EKWDY
+22 
-27 DVHVVQKFDAVMSEF
+27 
-42 ASFDPQLVLMDIGL
+42 
-56 PFYNGYHWCTEIR
+56 
-69 RVSKVPVVFLSSAAD
+69 
-84 NMNIVMAVSM
+84 
-94 GADDFIAKP
+94 
-103 FDLDVLTVKIQAIIR
+103 II
-118 RCYDFGAN
+118 
-126 NSVLEHN
+126 
-133 GAMLN
+133 
-138 ISDATIT
+138 
-145 YDDKRLELT
+145 
-154 KNELKILQT
+154 
-163 LFDNKE
+163 
-169 RIVSR
+169 
-174 SLLMEKLWE
+174 
-183 SDAYVDENTLSVNVN
+183 
-198 RLRKK
+198 
-203 LDSIGLES
+203 
-211 FIVTKKGLG
+211 
-220 YRLGWEVMA
+220 
-229 KIQNKPHLTN
+229 
-239 FIKQNYIWILMIVTM
+239 TM

-265 GARKQDLVYAAV
+265 GARKQDVVYAAV

-286 VLVGFFRYSSKVKA
+286 VLVGFFRYRSKVKA

-327 GLLENQS
+327 RLLENQS
-334 IARSESESSAAIR
+334 IARSESESSAAVR
-347 QSQMR
+347 QSRMR

-377 EELGQLIC
+377 EELGQLMC
-385 DDEQSQCQT
+385 DEEQQV
-394 ADRTGGNIGAAGLN
+394 AF
-408 AALKQQAVLTEL
+408 KEL
-420 SDNMDSLEDEL
+420 SDNLDSFEDEL

-460 VDGVIRDTI
+460 LDGVIRDTI
-469 KKYAKIMI
+469 RKYAKIMI

-484 YSGTGQKVYTDG
+484 YSGTKKQVYTDE
-496 KWLAFMLE
+496 KWLAFILE

-515 HGVVTIET
+515 QGFVTIET
-523 AEEKDR
+523 AEETNR

-584 RMESEIGKGTKVWIG
+584 RMESELGKGTKVWIG
-599 FDLDY
+599 FNLDY
-604 ADVRD
+604 ADTRD